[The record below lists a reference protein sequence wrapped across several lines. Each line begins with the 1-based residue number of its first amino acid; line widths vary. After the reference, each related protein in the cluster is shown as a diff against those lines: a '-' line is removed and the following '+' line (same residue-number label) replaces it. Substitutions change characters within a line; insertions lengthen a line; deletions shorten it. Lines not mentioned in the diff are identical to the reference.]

1 MELQDTPSKTS
12 CPPTPLRGRMDQGG
26 EDPRERLC
34 RGLAEAAAA
43 AASTPSHD
51 LDHVRRV
58 VGLARRMARAEGAD
72 EDLAACAAWLH
83 DIERAAE
90 DRGGPDHA
98 IAGAAT
104 VRRLLAG
111 RPELTAAE
119 VEAVAEA
126 IACHRFRSARAPTTP
141 LARCLFDADKLD
153 AMGAVGVGR
162 AYMMAGE
169 QGQRLHTRIAEGAA
183 PRHMRDIEQGTYS
196 PVEEWSVKLRHLAQ
210 AMTTEEG
217 RRLASA
223 RARFMEAFFR
233 QLEEEIG
240 GSR

>member
-1 MELQDTPSKTS
+1 MPF
-12 CPPTPLRGRMDQGG
+12 RGPMGHGG

-34 RGLAEAAAA
+34 RELAEAAAEDGA
-43 AASTPSHD
+43 ARTPSHD

-58 VGLARRMARAEGAD
+58 VGLARRIARAEGAD
-72 EDLAACAAWLH
+72 EGLASCAAWLH

-98 IAGAAT
+98 VAGAAT
-104 VRRLLAG
+104 ARRLLAG
-111 RPELTAAE
+111 RPELTAAQ
-119 VEAVAEA
+119 VDA
-126 IACHRFRSARAPTTP
+126 IADAIECHRFRSARAPSTP

-169 QGQRLHTRIAEGAA
+169 RAQRLHTRVPGTAA
-183 PRHMRDIEQGTYS
+183 PRHMRDIEQGAYS
-196 PVEEWSVKLRHLAQ
+196 PVEEWMVKLRHLEG
-210 AMTTEEG
+210 AMTTAEG

-223 RARFMEAFFR
+223 RAAFMESFFE
-233 QLEEEIG
+233 QLELEVKC
-240 GSR
+240 SR